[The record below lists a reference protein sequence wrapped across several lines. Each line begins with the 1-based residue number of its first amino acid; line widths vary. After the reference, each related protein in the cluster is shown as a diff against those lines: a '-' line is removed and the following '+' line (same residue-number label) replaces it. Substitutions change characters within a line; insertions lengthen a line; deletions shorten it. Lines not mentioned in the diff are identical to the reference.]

1 MDAFQS
7 YKQDFEELRESIKK
21 RIEMV
26 GTTRGDAKR
35 KEIRAA
41 QEEIDDADEVLRS
54 LQLTSQRLGNNAQ
67 VKAKVKQFEDELSQL
82 KASIRRAET
91 FFGSADDRSKLMAG
105 STLNDLS
112 VTSSDQRAAVINDTE
127 RLRNT
132 TDVIKNALRVAVDTE
147 QVGRDS
153 LLELEDQKETIGRS
167 RLKIRSVDESL
178 ATASRLLRG
187 MKRRVMTNKLIS
199 LVLALIMLGGIGLIV
214 YFKWFDGPSAA
225 TTTTTLLT
233 ATNATNAATAAQ

>member
-41 QEEIDDADEVLRS
+41 QEEIDDAEEVLRS
-54 LQLTSQRLGNNAQ
+54 LQLTSQSLGNNAQ
-67 VKAKVKQFEDELSQL
+67 VMAKAKQFEDELSQL

-132 TDVIKNALRVAVDTE
+132 TDVIKNALRVAADTE

-214 YFKWFDGPSAA
+214 YFKWFDGSSAA
-225 TTTTTLLT
+225 TTTTAMLT
-233 ATNATNAATAAQ
+233 ATNSSNAATAAQ